1 ALDLPI
7 IHVNADDVEAADRA
21 FGLAAEWRADFQRDV
36 VIDLV
41 GYRRFGHNETDRPDV
56 FHPLAYARVRE
67 HPEVAKIYAAKLVAE
82 GVLSESEVAE
92 MRTAIWNELDAEFLE
107 KDRHKKDGMD
117 WVLRKYR
124 GRIDEGRRP
133 KQVKGVTGV
142 PLETLHRIGH
152 AMTGIPETVTSH
164 SEVEKLLSKRRA
176 MFAPGG
182 RIDFATAEQL
192 AFCSIL
198 LHRDIWAGDAGG
210 TGSWAVA
217 HHERLPNRNVRLAGQ
232 DCVRGTFNQRHLIVQ
247 DSVRGAGVSLL
258 PQALAP
264 GNQANF
270 YAYNSPLS
278 EAAALAFEYGYSLG
292 DEDALVC
299 WEAQFGD
306 FANCAQAVIDEFIVS
321 GEEKWGQSSRLT
333 LLLPHGYDGQGPNHS
348 SARLERFL
356 QLTNDD
362 PNHLPG
368 NSPEELRDIERAFEI
383 LDADGAGILE
393 EGAVKS
399 YMERL
404 PAFQSREFE
413 DEWELWLR
421 VARNMN
427 PEATG
432 ITRRDWRMIMQQ
444 LYRRNA
450 EKDANIFVLN
460 VTTPAQYFHVLRRQA
475 HRPFMKPLV
484 LMSPKYLLH
493 HAKATSPLED
503 FGEQSHFMRVIVDYS
518 PFGKEFASRSDNT
531 RHLSTSRSGRPLT
544 EPPEAIRRVILCSG
558 QVYYMLSNAR
568 RAKKIKDIVLVRLEQ
583 IAPFPYDRIIK
594 ALSYYPNADV
604 VWCQEEPKNMGAWS
618 YVSPRLSTCV
628 ESDVAFVGRPV
639 SAAPATGSAQIHR
652 EDGDLPSAG
661 GNTAHPRRCLCQL
674 SLRGKEPS
682 FSSVQDQN

>member
-1 ALDLPI
+1 
-7 IHVNADDVEAADRA
+7 
-21 FGLAAEWRADFQRDV
+21 
-36 VIDLV
+36 
-41 GYRRFGHNETDRPDV
+41 
-56 FHPLAYARVRE
+56 
-67 HPEVAKIYAAKLVAE
+67 
-82 GVLSESEVAE
+82 
-92 MRTAIWNELDAEFLE
+92 
-107 KDRHKKDGMD
+107 
-117 WVLRKYR
+117 
-124 GRIDEGRRP
+124 
-133 KQVKGVTGV
+133 
-142 PLETLHRIGH
+142 
-152 AMTGIPETVTSH
+152 
-164 SEVEKLLSKRRA
+164 
-176 MFAPGG
+176 
-182 RIDFATAEQL
+182 
-192 AFCSIL
+192 
-198 LHRDIWAGDAGG
+198 
-210 TGSWAVA
+210 
-217 HHERLPNRNVRLAGQ
+217 
-232 DCVRGTFNQRHLIVQ
+232 
-247 DSVRGAGVSLL
+247 
-258 PQALAP
+258 
-264 GNQANF
+264 
-270 YAYNSPLS
+270 S

-321 GEEKWGQSSRLT
+321 GEEKWGQASRLT

-368 NSPEELRDIERAFEI
+368 NSPEELREIERAFEI
-383 LDADGAGILE
+383 LDAEGAGILE

-503 FGEQSHFMRVIVDYS
+503 FGEQSHFMR
-518 PFGKEFASRSDNT
+518 
-531 RHLSTSRSGRPLT
+531 
-544 EPPEAIRRVILCSG
+544 
-558 QVYYMLSNAR
+558 
-568 RAKKIKDIVLVRLEQ
+568 
-583 IAPFPYDRIIK
+583 
-594 ALSYYPNADV
+594 ADV

-618 YVSPRLSTCV
+618 YVSPRLATCV

-652 EDGDLPSAG
+652 EETRLILDAAFAS
-661 GNTAHPRRCLCQL
+661 
-674 SLRGKEPS
+674 
-682 FSSVQDQN
+682 